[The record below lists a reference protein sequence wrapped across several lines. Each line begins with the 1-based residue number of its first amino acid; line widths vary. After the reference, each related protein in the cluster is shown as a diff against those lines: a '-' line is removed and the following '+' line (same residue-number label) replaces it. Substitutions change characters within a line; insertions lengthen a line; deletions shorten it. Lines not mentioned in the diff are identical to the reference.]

1 MKNSIMISNGGNFQ
15 HTPDNAQVVSSKDER
30 LSKYYRDLGLH
41 FEMRF
46 YDFMKIKKLLN
57 IQDLTMLMLILLN
70 SVGIYNYERR
80 LVSIRLKR

>member
-15 HTPDNAQVVSSKDER
+15 HTPDNAQVVSSKENER

-80 LVSIRLKR
+80 YQGW

>member
-1 MKNSIMISNGGNFQ
+1 MKKVVGVFCAFSS
-15 HTPDNAQVVSSKDER
+15 VSSKENER

-80 LVSIRLKR
+80 YQGW

>member
-15 HTPDNAQVVSSKDER
+15 HTPDNAQVSSKENER

-46 YDFMKIKKLLN
+46 YDFMKDKKITEYTRLN
-57 IQDLTMLMLILLN
+57 NVDVDSFKFGWDI
-70 SVGIYNYERR
+70 
-80 LVSIRLKR
+80 

>member
-15 HTPDNAQVVSSKDER
+15 HTPDNAQVVSSKENER

-46 YDFMKIKKLLN
+46 YDFMKI
-57 IQDLTMLMLILLN
+57 
-70 SVGIYNYERR
+70 
-80 LVSIRLKR
+80 

>member
-15 HTPDNAQVVSSKDER
+15 HTPDNAQVSSKENER

-46 YDFMKIKKLLN
+46 YDFMKDKKLLN

-70 SVGIYNYERR
+70 SVGIY
-80 LVSIRLKR
+80 K